1 MSKWDDFKKSIGD
14 LADKTV
20 NKTRELTDTAALKIK
35 IANKEADRDTE
46 FRTLGKLAYTKL
58 KNLGDVD
65 PEELTRQISECME
78 RLDII
83 CRELAELK
91 KEEEERRAT
100 RRRKRK
106 PRPQKRTPTKK
117 RTRTRWTPRLWSP
130 LTRQGRTPTPNTK
143 RQSKP
148 RSRQKTKARPSDATS
163 PTNSKA

>member
-83 CRELAELK
+83 CRELAEMK

-100 RRRKRK
+100 KEAEK
-106 PRPQKRTPTKK
+106 EAKAAKK
-117 RTRTRWTPRLWSP
+117 NADEEEDEDALDTSVMEAFNEA
-130 LTRQGRTPTPNTK
+130 RQDADAEYE
-143 RQSKP
+143 
-148 RSRQKTKARPSDATS
+148 KAKQAAIEAKNESETV
-163 PTNSKA
+163 